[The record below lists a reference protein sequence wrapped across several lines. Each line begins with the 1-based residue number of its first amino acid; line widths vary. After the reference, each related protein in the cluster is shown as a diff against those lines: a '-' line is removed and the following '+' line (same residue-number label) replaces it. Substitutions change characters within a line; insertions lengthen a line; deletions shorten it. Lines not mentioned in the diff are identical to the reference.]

1 MSTKRDYYEILGVSR
16 NAEAEEIKKSY
27 RKVAM
32 QYHPD
37 RNPNNKEAED
47 KFKEA
52 AEAYEVL
59 SDPQKRAR
67 YDRMGHEGVRGGS
80 AGGGGFSGGMD
91 MDDILRNF
99 GDIFGDM
106 FGGARAG
113 GSNGTRRGGRTGT
126 NLRVKIKMTLA
137 EIANGAQKTVK
148 VKKHVAC
155 DTCQGSGAKDSNS
168 YTTCQTCAGQGAVRQ
183 VTNTFLGQMAS
194 TVTCPTCKGEGK
206 IITNACT
213 SCKGEGRVYG
223 EETISIDIPAGVNDG
238 IQLSMS
244 GKGNAGERSAPP
256 GDLLISIEEIPDEH
270 LRRDGTDVTYTLYIN
285 FVDAALGN
293 NSIEIPTIGGKA
305 KIKIPAG
312 TQSGKVFRLKGK
324 GLPQLN
330 GRVAGDQL
338 VEVQIWTPKTLTQK
352 EMDILESLRNSA
364 NFHPNPTKNEK
375 GFYDKIKDMFN

>member
-1 MSTKRDYYEILGVSR
+1 MSKRDCYEILGVSK
-16 NAEAEEIKKSY
+16 NATDDEIRKAY

-37 RNPNNKEAED
+37 RNQNDPQAED

-52 AEAYEVL
+52 AEAYEIL

-67 YDRMGHEGVRGGS
+67 YDRMGHEGVRGSGF
-80 AGGGGFSGGMD
+80 GGGGGAS

-99 GDIFGDM
+99 GSMFGSDFGDF
-106 FGGARAG
+106 FGGG
-113 GSNGTRRGGRTGT
+113 GGGGRRSARTGS
-126 NLRVKIKMTLA
+126 NLRVKVKLNLS
-137 EIANGAQKTVK
+137 EIANGANKTLK
-148 VKKHVAC
+148 VKKHLVC

-168 YTTCQTCAGQGAVRQ
+168 FSTCQTCKGQGAVRQ

-194 TVTCPTCKGEGK
+194 TVTCPSCKGEGRV
-206 IITNACT
+206 ITNACT

-223 EETISIDIPAGVNDG
+223 EETINIDIPAGVSEE

-244 GKGNAGERSAPP
+244 GKGNAGERGAPA
-256 GDLLISIEEIPDEH
+256 GDLLISIEEIPDEY
-270 LRRDGTDVTYTLYIN
+270 LRREGNDIYYTLFVN
-285 FVDAALGN
+285 FIDAALGN
-293 NSIEIPTIGGKA
+293 MGIEVPVIGGKA

-330 GRVAGDQL
+330 GRTTGDQL
-338 VEVQIWTPKTLTQK
+338 VEIQLWTPKNLSPQET
-352 EMDILESLRNSA
+352 EMLEKLRTSP
-364 NFHPNPTKNEK
+364 NFNPTPNKEEEK
-375 GFYDKIKDMFN
+375 GFFGKMKDYFG